1 MTLMASRIALRWLVA
16 RTTVGVPLLAFMLGG
31 CTSERDPVPAACLD
45 GRQAIARALERA
57 PAAVT
62 LAGATKLSTCISR
75 SRTDSE
81 LQTIGSTLLG
91 AADDLSA
98 RAASDEVAALRL
110 GYLVGA
116 TRRGVGA
123 NPGLATQLG
132 RRLEQTTRVDGASAG
147 ARAALRSGLRAGE
160 DSG

>member
-1 MTLMASRIALRWLVA
+1 MALMTSRIDLRRLAA
-16 RTTVGVPLLAFMLGG
+16 RPASAVLALAFVLAG

-45 GRQAIARALERA
+45 GPQAIGRALERA

-62 LAGATKLSTCISR
+62 LAGATKWSTCISR
-75 SRTDSE
+75 SRSDSE
-81 LQTIGSTLLG
+81 LQTLGSTLLG
-91 AADDLSA
+91 AADDLGA
-98 RAASDEVAALRL
+98 RAARDEAAALRL

-116 TRRGVGA
+116 TRRGVRA
-123 NPGLATQLG
+123 NPGLAVQLG
-132 RRLEQTTRVDGASAG
+132 RRLEQTTRLDGASAG

>member
-1 MTLMASRIALRWLVA
+1 MTLMTSRIDLRRLVA
-16 RTTVGVPLLAFMLGG
+16 RPASAVLALAFVLAG

-45 GRQAIARALERA
+45 GPQAIGRALERA

-75 SRTDSE
+75 SRSDFE
-81 LQTIGSTLLG
+81 LQSLGSTLLG
-91 AADDLSA
+91 VADDLGA
-98 RAASDEVAALRL
+98 RAATDEVAALRL

-123 NPGLATQLG
+123 NPGLAVQLG
-132 RRLEQTTRVDGASAG
+132 RRLEQTTRLDGASPA

-160 DSG
+160 NSG

>member
-1 MTLMASRIALRWLVA
+1 M
-16 RTTVGVPLLAFMLGG
+16 
-31 CTSERDPVPAACLD
+31 PAACLD
-45 GRQAIARALERA
+45 GPQAVGRALERA

-62 LAGATKLSTCISR
+62 LAGTTKLSTCISR
-75 SRTDSE
+75 SRTDAE
-81 LQTIGSTLLG
+81 LQTLGSTLLCV
-91 AADDLSA
+91 ADGLSQ
-98 RAASDEVAALRL
+98 RAATDNVAALRL

-132 RRLEQTTRVDGASAG
+132 RRLEQAARLDGASAG

-160 DSG
+160 GSG